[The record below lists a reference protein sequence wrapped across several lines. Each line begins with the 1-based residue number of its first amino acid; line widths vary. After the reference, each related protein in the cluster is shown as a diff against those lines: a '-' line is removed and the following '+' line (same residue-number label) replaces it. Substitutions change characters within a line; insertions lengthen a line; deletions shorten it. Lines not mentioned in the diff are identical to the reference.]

1 MKIEKI
7 IEMLEKGEIEE
18 AKYEIQ
24 FLNELLEHLQET
36 FKKFSD
42 KRKEDYDKDNE
53 IGDYAS
59 HLAYQTSYEFLK
71 NTLKEI

>member
-7 IEMLEKGEIEE
+7 IEMIEKGEIEE
-18 AKYEIQ
+18 AKDELR

-36 FKKFSD
+36 LKNLSD
-42 KRKEDYDKDNE
+42 KRKEDYDKE
-53 IGDYAS
+53 KRVIDYAS
-59 HLAYQTSYEFLK
+59 HLAYQTSYDFLK